1 MSSGET
7 SHSSVHT
14 VTPLQVVLTDQDEIV
29 PLLEHNIKLNQDVL
43 ACENVSALPLTWG
56 NIEEVSVAVWQCPTS
71 NIVLFCSDQTSSQ
84 IPRPQGQGSQF
95 NRLSS
100 RVGLR
105 LLQGEHRSRSDG
117 TDTFFLGIN

>member
-7 SHSSVHT
+7 SHSSVHS

-56 NIEEVSVAVWQCPTS
+56 NIEEVSVAVSHQQYCL
-71 NIVLFCSDQTSSQ
+71 VLF
-84 IPRPQGQGSQF
+84 
-95 NRLSS
+95 
-100 RVGLR
+100 
-105 LLQGEHRSRSDG
+105 RSDKFSDLQTTG
-117 TDTFFLGIN
+117 AGVAVQ